1 MSTQEA
7 IPTRGKAI
15 TNELL
20 TMMDTPLTPSSYV
33 FTHQMAGRW
42 VRGHKM
48 PNESWKNKSMNTTT
62 TTIAW

>member
-20 TMMDTPLTPSSYV
+20 TMMDIPLKPPSHI

-42 VRGHKM
+42 VGGHKM
-48 PNESWKNKSMNTTT
+48 PDESWKNKGMNTT